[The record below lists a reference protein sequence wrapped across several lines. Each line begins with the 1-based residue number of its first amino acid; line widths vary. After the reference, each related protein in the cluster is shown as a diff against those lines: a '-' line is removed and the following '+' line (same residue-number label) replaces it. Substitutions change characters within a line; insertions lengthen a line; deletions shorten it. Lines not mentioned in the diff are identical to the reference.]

1 MRVFNIFDSIF
12 FLFLLVLLVIVSFSS
27 LIKSCVLLCVRF
39 IVKLLIFLIG
49 VFWDLLIFFISLMLF
64 MEMYEVEV
72 RDVILLFW
80 VFGVYLLWENE

>member
-1 MRVFNIFDSIF
+1 M
-12 FLFLLVLLVIVSFSS
+12 IVSFSS